1 MLDLEHLLTETR
13 NPDTLDIDVLPTDGI
28 LLEISN
34 EDLKVAEAVRQ
45 VLTKIS
51 SAVDRIVDA
60 LRAGG
65 RLIYLGAGTSGRLG
79 MLDASECPPTYG
91 TPPAMVQGLI
101 AGGSGAMFK
110 AVEGS
115 EDSQE
120 LAEEDLRSIDLKSC
134 DIVVGIAASGRTPYA
149 VGGLLYAKTLHS
161 ATIALTC
168 SPDSEMERIAD
179 CSIVVLVGPEAIMG
193 STRMKAGTA
202 QKMVL
207 NMLSTATM
215 IRMGKVYSN
224 LMVDLKV
231 TNKKL
236 DERARRIVCLATGV
250 DREEAEHALTLSNGS
265 VKIAITQLLAGVTNE
280 EAVRLLEA
288 SGGFVSKAV
297 ALSKT

>member
-1 MLDLEHLLTETR
+1 MMDLEQLLTETR
-13 NPDTLDIDVLPTDGI
+13 NLDTLDIDVIPTHDI
-28 LLEISN
+28 LLEIN
-34 EDLKVAEAVRQ
+34 KEDLRVAEAVRQ
-45 VLTKIS
+45 VLTPIS

-79 MLDASECPPTYG
+79 ILDASECPPTYG
-91 TPPAMVQGLI
+91 TPPTMVQGLI

-110 AVEGS
+110 AVEGA

-120 LAEEDLRSIDLKSC
+120 LAKEDLESVDLKSC
-134 DIVVGIAASGRTPYA
+134 DIVVGIAASGRTPY
-149 VGGLLYAKTLHS
+149 VIGGLLYAKSLHCT
-161 ATIALTC
+161 TIALTC
-168 SPDSEMERIAD
+168 TPDSEMERIAD
-179 CSIVVLVGPEAIMG
+179 CSIAVLVGPEAIMG

-202 QKMVL
+202 EKMVL

-224 LMVDLKV
+224 LMIDLRA

-250 DREEAEHALTLSNGS
+250 DREKAEHALTLSNGS
-265 VKIAITQLLAGVTNE
+265 VKTAVTQLLAGVTNE

-297 ALSKT
+297 ALSRT

>member
-1 MLDLEHLLTETR
+1 MLDLEQLLTETR
-13 NPDTLDIDVLPTDGI
+13 NPNTLDIDVLPTDGI
-28 LLEISN
+28 LLEINN

-45 VLTKIS
+45 VLTKIP

-65 RLIYLGAGTSGRLG
+65 RLIYLGAGSSGRLG
-79 MLDASECPPTYG
+79 ILDASECSPTYG
-91 TPPAMVQGLI
+91 TPPDMVQGLI
-101 AGGSGAMFK
+101 AGGAGAVFK
-110 AVEGS
+110 AVEGA

-120 LAEEDLRSIDLKSC
+120 LAKEDLESIDLKSS
-134 DIVVGIAASGRTPYA
+134 DIVVGIAASGRTPY
-149 VGGLLYAKTLHS
+149 VIGGLLYAKTLQS
-161 ATIALTC
+161 MTIALTC
-168 SPDSEMERIAD
+168 TPNSEMERIAD
-179 CSIVVLVGPEAIMG
+179 HSIVVLVGPEAIMG

-236 DERARRIVCLATGV
+236 DERAKRIVCLATGV
-250 DREEAEHALTLSNGS
+250 AREEAEHALTLSNGS
-265 VKIAITQLLAGVTNE
+265 VKTAITQLLAGVTNE
-280 EAVRLLEA
+280 EAIRLLEA
-288 SGGFVSKAV
+288 SDGFVSKAV